1 MFIKVIRNKLI
12 GSPFLRPYVPPVW
25 WHGGEKRKERDG
37 VSLAF
42 GIAGPQWEART
53 ARRAISLVIEMK
65 SWMTKKSMYFQI
77 WTTLHYVISASFIN
91 FYMTLNLIS
100 CVWKFW
106 LQVNLINKHIIC
118 LLRINILD
126 F

>member
-25 WHGGEKRKERDG
+25 RHRGEKRKERDG

-42 GIAGPQWEART
+42 GIVGPQWEART

-77 WTTLHYVISASFIN
+77 
-91 FYMTLNLIS
+91 
-100 CVWKFW
+100 
-106 LQVNLINKHIIC
+106 
-118 LLRINILD
+118 
-126 F
+126 